1 MFTVVNVAVAVVAV
15 AVVAVAVVAGVAA
28 AIVVVAFDACPRQLL
43 SICTAA
49 ATSPTTTQQ
58 QITDHSFVRSFLL
71 KRLETLDLFWFKN
84 FGVFLV
90 SSSSFSLNLLRPK
103 VFGYRCRFLH

>member
-1 MFTVVNVAVAVVAV
+1 MLLFTVVN
-15 AVVAVAVVAGVAA
+15 VAVAVVAGVAA

-49 ATSPTTTQQ
+49 AATSPTTAQQ

-84 FGVFLV
+84 FGVFLIL
-90 SSSSFSLNLLRPK
+90 F
-103 VFGYRCRFLH
+103 